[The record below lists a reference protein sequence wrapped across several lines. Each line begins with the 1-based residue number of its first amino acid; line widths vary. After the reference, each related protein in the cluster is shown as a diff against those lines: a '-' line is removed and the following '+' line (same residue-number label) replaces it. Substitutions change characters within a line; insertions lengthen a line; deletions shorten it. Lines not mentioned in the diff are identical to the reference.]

1 MKNNLTSVKLT
12 AIIKK
17 IKKKLTNLWP
27 NRKILIIDDLETNL
41 IRDVNDV
48 AVHVHMYYEEMSDE
62 IIEYLN
68 HIPLKFHLYLTTDKK
83 KKLTVLKDKFL
94 NLKNL
99 KSSKFLLTPNK
110 GRDVAPMIVSLGKE
124 LIKHDIVL
132 HIHTKKSLH
141 STKLRGWRRYLLRS
155 LLGNSL
161 RVKSILNEF
170 YKDENLGI
178 LFPVPFHP
186 VHPWMRVAANFSN
199 MENLLKREGKNKKIE
214 SVSTDYFP
222 ASSMFWFRGKAIKSL
237 VNMNLSYADFEE
249 EKKQTD
255 GTLAHAIERLF
266 VSFAESC
273 FLTSKAYST
282 CEFDSDSGFSN
293 IEWLNFYISNQTI
306 LNPV

>member
-110 GRDVAPMIVSLGKE
+110 G
-124 LIKHDIVL
+124 
-132 HIHTKKSLH
+132 
-141 STKLRGWRRYLLRS
+141 
-155 LLGNSL
+155 
-161 RVKSILNEF
+161 
-170 YKDENLGI
+170 
-178 LFPVPFHP
+178 
-186 VHPWMRVAANFSN
+186 
-199 MENLLKREGKNKKIE
+199 
-214 SVSTDYFP
+214 
-222 ASSMFWFRGKAIKSL
+222 
-237 VNMNLSYADFEE
+237 
-249 EKKQTD
+249 
-255 GTLAHAIERLF
+255 
-266 VSFAESC
+266 
-273 FLTSKAYST
+273 
-282 CEFDSDSGFSN
+282 
-293 IEWLNFYISNQTI
+293 
-306 LNPV
+306 